1 MNMWMI
7 LKISIKALNKN
18 KVRSILTM
26 LGIIIGVGA
35 VIAMVSLGQGAQ
47 RQVQESIA
55 SMGTNSLRV
64 MAGSMRTF
72 GIHSGAGSINTL
84 TPEDFD
90 AMAAECPAVKL
101 VSPNA
106 STSAQVVFGNQNWG
120 TRIDGYNQNLPDIR
134 NWQVASGTFFTEG
147 QVKNAA
153 RVAVLGQTVV
163 DQLFGGS
170 DPIGQTIR
178 IKNLTFQVLGVL
190 AKKGQTAWGQDQDDT
205 VIVPYTTVMKKFLR
219 GVLYVQSGSVG
230 AVSARATYAA
240 QEQISQLLRQRHR
253 LGPFQDDDF
262 TVRNLSEIAD
272 TADATNRIMTALL
285 ASIAAVSL
293 LVGGIGIM
301 NIMLVA
307 VSERTREIGIR
318 MAIGARPN
326 HVRIQFLSE
335 SILLCIWGGILG
347 LFAGLGGSIGMAK
360 ILGWPTLVS
369 YNSVF
374 ISIFF
379 SAAIGIFFGY
389 YPAHKAAAMD
399 PIEALRYE

>member
-1 MNMWMI
+1 MNFWML
-7 LKISIKALNKN
+7 LKISLKALNKN

-47 RQVQESIA
+47 QQVQESIA
-55 SMGTNSLRV
+55 AMGTNSLRV
-64 MAGSMRTF
+64 FAGSMRSF
-72 GIHSGAGSINTL
+72 GMHGGAGSINTL
-84 TPEDFD
+84 TPGDFD
-90 AMAAECPAVKL
+90 SILAECPAVKL
-101 VSPNA
+101 VSPSA
-106 STSAQVVFGNQNWG
+106 STSAQVVFGNQNWS
-120 TRIDGYNQNLPDIR
+120 TRIEGYNESLPELR
-134 NWQVASGTFFTEG
+134 NWSLASGTFFTDAH
-147 QVKNAA
+147 VKAA
-153 RVAVLGQTVV
+153 SRVAVIGQTIV

-170 DPIGQTIR
+170 DPVGQTIR
-178 IKNLTFQVLGVL
+178 IKNLPFQVLGVL
-190 AKKGQTAWGQDQDDT
+190 SKKGQTAWGQDQDDT
-205 VIVPYTTVMKKFLR
+205 VIVPYTAVMKKFQR
-219 GVLYVQSGSVG
+219 GVMWVQNGTVA
-230 AVSARATYAA
+230 AVSAKATYVA
-240 QEQISQLLRQRHR
+240 QQQITQLLRQRHR

-262 TVRNLSEIAD
+262 SVRNLSEIAE
-272 TADATNRIMTALL
+272 TAEATNRIMTALL

-293 LVGGIGIM
+293 IVGGIGIM

-326 HVRIQFLSE
+326 HVRIQFLAE

-347 LFAGLGGSIGMAK
+347 LLLGVAGSFGMAK
-360 ILGWPTLVS
+360 ILGWPTLIS
-369 YNSVF
+369 YNSIF

-379 SAAIGIFFGY
+379 SGAIGVFFGY

>member
-1 MNMWMI
+1 M
-7 LKISIKALNKN
+7 
-18 KVRSILTM
+18 
-26 LGIIIGVGA
+26 
-35 VIAMVSLGQGAQ
+35 
-47 RQVQESIA
+47 
-55 SMGTNSLRV
+55 
-64 MAGSMRTF
+64 
-72 GIHSGAGSINTL
+72 
-84 TPEDFD
+84 
-90 AMAAECPAVKL
+90 
-101 VSPNA
+101 
-106 STSAQVVFGNQNWG
+106 
-120 TRIDGYNQNLPDIR
+120 
-134 NWQVASGTFFTEG
+134 ASGIFFTEG

-178 IKNLTFQVLGVL
+178 IKNLSFQVLGVL

-205 VIVPYTTVMKKFLR
+205 VIVPYTTIMKKFLR

-230 AVSARATYAA
+230 AVPAPLMRPRSK
-240 QEQISQLLRQRHR
+240 SPSCLRQRHR
-253 LGPFQDDDF
+253 LGHFQDDDF

-272 TADATNRIMTALL
+272 TPDATNRIMTAWL

-293 LVGGIGIM
+293 IVGGIGIM

-335 SILLCIWGGILG
+335 SILLCIWSAILG
-347 LFAGLGGSIGMAK
+347 LFVGLGGSIGMAK

-369 YNSVF
+369 YNSIF
-374 ISIFF
+374 ISILF

-399 PIEALRYE
+399 PIEALHYE

>member
-1 MNMWMI
+1 MNFWML
-7 LKISIKALNKN
+7 LKISLKALSKN
-18 KVRSILTM
+18 KVRSVLTM

-55 SMGTNSLRV
+55 AMGTNSLRV

-72 GIHSGAGSINTL
+72 GMHAGAGSINTL

-90 AMAAECPAVKL
+90 AMVAECPAVKL

-120 TRIDGYNQNLPDIR
+120 TRVDGYNQNLPEIR
-134 NWQVASGTFFTEG
+134 NWQVASGTFFTDG
-147 QVKNAA
+147 QVKNAS

-170 DPIGQTIR
+170 DPVGQTIR
-178 IKNLTFQVLGVL
+178 IKNLPFQVVGVL
-190 AKKGQTAWGQDQDDT
+190 TKKGQTAWGQDQDDT
-205 VIVPYTTVMKKFLR
+205 VIVPYTTVLKKFLR

-240 QEQISQLLRQRHR
+240 QEQITQLLRQRHR

-272 TADATNRIMTALL
+272 TAEATNRIMTALL

-326 HVRIQFLSE
+326 HIRIQFLTE
-335 SILLCIWGGILG
+335 SILLCTWGGILG
-347 LFAGLGGSIGMAK
+347 LFLGLTGSIGMAK

-369 YNSVF
+369 YNSIF
-374 ISIFF
+374 ISIIF